1 MRQALVLAAGKG
13 TRMKSK
19 LPKVLHEVLGKS
31 MVQHVIDNLRAADVQ
46 RIIVIIGHGAELVE
60 QTIEGVE
67 FVYQLEQLGTG
78 HAVMQAEQLLMN
90 ETGTTMVIC
99 GDTPLIQ
106 SSTIAA
112 MFEHHEQ
119 NQAKTTVLTTTM
131 SEPTGYGRIIR
142 DEHQQLAYIVEQKD
156 ANEQELAVQEINTGT
171 YCFDNQA
178 LFNALGKIDNQNAQG
193 EYYLTDVIQIMR
205 QASERLEAYCIAD
218 DTETLG
224 INDRLAL
231 AKATTL
237 LRERLNNQHMING
250 VTLVDPATTYIGTDV
265 VIGSDTIIYPG
276 CVLLG
281 QTVVGEE
288 CIIGPNT
295 QLTNAVVGDETH
307 VMQSVMSNSSVGA
320 KSTVGPFA
328 HLRQETACGD
338 HVRIGNFVEMKKT
351 SFANNAK
358 ASHLSYLGD
367 SEVCENVNI
376 GCGVVTVNYDGHNKN
391 KTTIEANAFI
401 GCNANLIA
409 PVTIGEGVY
418 VAAGSTV
425 TKDVPADALAI
436 ARARQ
441 ENKAGYAKQLR
452 ERFVAKK

>member
-1 MRQALVLAAGKG
+1 
-13 TRMKSK
+13 
-19 LPKVLHEVLGKS
+19 
-31 MVQHVIDNLRAADVQ
+31 
-46 RIIVIIGHGAELVE
+46 
-60 QTIEGVE
+60 
-67 FVYQLEQLGTG
+67 
-78 HAVMQAEQLLMN
+78 
-90 ETGTTMVIC
+90 
-99 GDTPLIQ
+99 
-106 SSTIAA
+106 
-112 MFEHHEQ
+112 
-119 NQAKTTVLTTTM
+119 
-131 SEPTGYGRIIR
+131 
-142 DEHQQLAYIVEQKD
+142 
-156 ANEQELAVQEINTGT
+156 
-171 YCFDNQA
+171 
-178 LFNALGKIDNQNAQG
+178 
-193 EYYLTDVIQIMR
+193 
-205 QASERLEAYCIAD
+205 
-218 DTETLG
+218 
-224 INDRLAL
+224 
-231 AKATTL
+231 
-237 LRERLNNQHMING
+237 
-250 VTLVDPATTYIGTDV
+250 
-265 VIGSDTIIYPG
+265 
-276 CVLLG
+276 
-281 QTVVGEE
+281 
-288 CIIGPNT
+288 
-295 QLTNAVVGDETH
+295 GDETH

>member
-1 MRQALVLAAGKG
+1 
-13 TRMKSK
+13 
-19 LPKVLHEVLGKS
+19 
-31 MVQHVIDNLRAADVQ
+31 
-46 RIIVIIGHGAELVE
+46 
-60 QTIEGVE
+60 
-67 FVYQLEQLGTG
+67 
-78 HAVMQAEQLLMN
+78 
-90 ETGTTMVIC
+90 
-99 GDTPLIQ
+99 
-106 SSTIAA
+106 
-112 MFEHHEQ
+112 
-119 NQAKTTVLTTTM
+119 
-131 SEPTGYGRIIR
+131 
-142 DEHQQLAYIVEQKD
+142 
-156 ANEQELAVQEINTGT
+156 
-171 YCFDNQA
+171 
-178 LFNALGKIDNQNAQG
+178 
-193 EYYLTDVIQIMR
+193 
-205 QASERLEAYCIAD
+205 
-218 DTETLG
+218 
-224 INDRLAL
+224 
-231 AKATTL
+231 
-237 LRERLNNQHMING
+237 
-250 VTLVDPATTYIGTDV
+250 
-265 VIGSDTIIYPG
+265 
-276 CVLLG
+276 
-281 QTVVGEE
+281 
-288 CIIGPNT
+288 
-295 QLTNAVVGDETH
+295 
-307 VMQSVMSNSSVGA
+307 SSVGA

-367 SEVCENVNI
+367 SEVGENVNI